1 MCLIKTCIL
10 VGETIFVKCDD
21 TSFIVLTRRTVGC
34 VDRNIVIEA
43 DSVVLVT
50 KVMIGQILLLIMQ
63 AQIICT
69 MRRSIRPLPVNAILN
84 YKIRIY

>member
-34 VDRNIVIEA
+34 VDRNIVFEA
-43 DSVVLVT
+43 DPVMLVT
-50 KVMIGQILLLIMQ
+50 KVAVGQILLLIMQ
-63 AQIICT
+63 AQIIFT
-69 MRRSIRPLPVNAILN
+69 MRRSICSLPVNTILN
-84 YKIRIY
+84 DKIRIY